1 MIRFFIDKE
10 PLEYMRVDYRDN
22 VVPRIGE
29 IVYLVDSGP
38 YCVKHVEHAY
48 FDEAESDTC
57 VFAETATDEE
67 MKYVVG

>member
-1 MIRFFIDKE
+1 MIRFFVNKE
-10 PLEYMRVDYRDN
+10 PLEYMRVDYQNN
-22 VVPRIGE
+22 VVPRVGE

>member
-10 PLEYMRVDYRDN
+10 PIEYMRVDYQYN
-22 VVPRIGE
+22 VVPRVGDI
-29 IVYLVDSGP
+29 IYLVDSGP
-38 YCVKHVEHAY
+38 YCVKHVEHVY

>member
-10 PLEYMRVDYRDN
+10 PIEYMRVDYQYN
-22 VVPRIGE
+22 VVPRVGDI
-29 IVYLVDSGP
+29 IYLVDSGP
-38 YCVKHVEHAY
+38 YCVKHIEHTY